1 MRYYRRKAFIL
12 ALLAVILLSM
22 PSVLSA
28 RVIDMTPHWDDQSP
42 LANPHKGW
50 YHHYFDN
57 GLAKYLLEDD
67 RDLLDFPGM
76 DHLYLRLAWAYLEP
90 QEGQYRWEVI
100 DRDIEKWTT
109 RGLGIAFRISCR
121 ETGTKPI
128 EQQFATPK
136 WVVEAGAQGDY
147 YYKGKKTGPTGPWEP
162 RFNDPVY
169 LAKLDNFLK
178 AFAARYDGKPWL
190 RYVDIGSIGDW
201 GEGHTSS
208 GSNAKYGW
216 RERKA
221 HVDLHLKHFKKSQL
235 VVSDDFVHCIPDH
248 EGRERMHT
256 YVLDNDITYRDDS
269 ILVDWYVK
277 ACYETSTVR
286 SPRYFEMVYPK
297 FPTILELQHYHSA
310 KRTGNWTGAPGSTI
324 AQQGDGKTGAD
335 IFREAV
341 DILHAT
347 YIGYHGHAD
356 VWLKENPDLT
366 RELLNRCGYWFFLHK
381 VTLPN
386 SIKAGKRCSLQLDWE
401 NRGAAPAY
409 QAYELQIRLTGE
421 ETVDV
426 TVPAGNQ
433 KWMPGETQSVHR
445 EAYDLPLPADM
456 APGLYQLKLKV
467 RCPATYRDVFLA
479 LSPKLLDYEHF
490 YTLGSIRVDEPE

>member
-1 MRYYRRKAFIL
+1 MKCHL
-12 ALLAVILLSM
+12 LKPTTLTLLAVIVLSVT
-22 PSVLSA
+22 PSLSA

-57 GLAKYLLEDD
+57 GLAKYLLKDD
-67 RDLLDFPGM
+67 RDLLHFPGM

-90 QEGQYRWEVI
+90 QEGEYHWEVI
-100 DRDIEKWTT
+100 DRDIEKWTA

-121 ETGTKPI
+121 ETGTQPI

-136 WVVEAGAQGDY
+136 WVVEAGAKGDY
-147 YYKGKKTGPTGPWEP
+147 YYKGKRLGPEGPWEP
-162 RFNDPVY
+162 QFNDPIY
-169 LAKLDNFLK
+169 LKKLDNFLR

-208 GSNAKYGW
+208 GSNTKYGW
-216 RERKA
+216 PERKA
-221 HVDLHLKHFKKSQL
+221 HVDIHLKHFKETQL
-235 VVSDDFVHCIPDH
+235 VVSDDFVHCIPDD
-248 EGRERMHT
+248 EGRERMHN
-256 YVLDNDITYRDDS
+256 YVLANDITYRDDS

-277 ACYETSTVR
+277 SCYETGTVR
-286 SPRYFEMVYPK
+286 SPRYFEMTYPR

-310 KRTGNWTGAPGSTI
+310 KRTGNWTGAPGSTL
-324 AQQGDGKTGAD
+324 AQKGDGKTGAD

-366 RELLNRCGYWFFLHK
+366 GELLNRCGYWFFLHS
-381 VTLPN
+381 VTLPD
-386 SIKAGKRCSLQLDWE
+386 SIRVGRPCSLQLAWE
-401 NRGAAPAY
+401 NRGAAPSY
-409 QAYELQIRLTGE
+409 HPYELNVRLVGE
-421 ETVDV
+421 QTVDF

-433 KWMPGETQSVHR
+433 KWMPKGRQPIHQEKA
-445 EAYDLPLPADM
+445 ELPIPVSLP
-456 APGLYQLKLKV
+456 PGPYQLKLKLS
-467 RCPATYRDVFLA
+467 CPATHRSVLLA
-479 LSPKLLDYEHF
+479 LSPRLLDYEDY
-490 YTLGSIRVDEPE
+490 YTLGSIRVTDR